1 MVMPRRPTE
10 ESMLIKAYAAAHG
23 CTVQW
28 ARRER
33 KKNSQAWQGFLAER
47 RGSSV
52 NNAQPADSVAFM
64 PKQNIEELERARLSK
79 ESAWQAL
86 QQATTIAQSY
96 AGEDVATLAAL
107 NRAVREARKTYED
120 ASKYEKAQAIEARRW
135 VPISKVEGMRC
146 ALPQLTEV
154 VQNFRTAIAGKM
166 PAEMRPAFYAAF
178 DACRPA
184 WNEGIRRV
192 DDYITTLLPSG

>member
-1 MVMPRRPTE
+1 MMPRRPTE
-10 ESMLIKAYAAAHG
+10 ESMLVKAYAIEHG

-33 KKNSQAWQGFLAER
+33 KKNSQGWQSFLAAR
-47 RGSSV
+47 RGNPVSDVRS
-52 NNAQPADSVAFM
+52 AESVAFE
-64 PKQNIEELERARLSK
+64 PKPDTGELERARLSK

-86 QQATTIAQSY
+86 QQATAIAQNY
-96 AGEDVATLAAL
+96 AGDDVATLAAL

-120 ASKYEKAQAIEARRW
+120 ASKYEKMQAIEARRW
-135 VPISKVEGMRC
+135 VPIAKVEGMRC

-154 VQNFRTAIAGKM
+154 VQNFRTSIAGKM
-166 PAEMRPAFYAAF
+166 PAEMRQAFYAAF
-178 DACRPA
+178 DACRPG

-192 DDYITTLLPSG
+192 DDYLTTLLPSG